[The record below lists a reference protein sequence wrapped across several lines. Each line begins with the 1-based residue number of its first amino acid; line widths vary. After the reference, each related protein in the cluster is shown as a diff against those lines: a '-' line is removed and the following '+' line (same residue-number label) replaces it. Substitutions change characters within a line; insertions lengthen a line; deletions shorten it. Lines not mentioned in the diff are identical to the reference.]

1 MKISYRIS
9 TFNSITFLNIFVSC
23 HGCIYILISSRLPQN
38 QLKFLD
44 FKYYLGETS
53 HIIYA
58 VIFIVIENVIFF
70 VVTYLHKVPLFLEV
84 KKKEYLL

>member
-9 TFNSITFLNIFVSC
+9 TLNSITFLNIFVSC

-44 FKYYLGETS
+44 FKHYLGETS

-58 VIFIVIENVIFF
+58 VIFIVIENVIFLL
-70 VVTYLHKVPLFLEV
+70 LHIFIKYPYFW
-84 KKKEYLL
+84 K

>member
-9 TFNSITFLNIFVSC
+9 TLNSITFLNIFVSC

-44 FKYYLGETS
+44 FKHYLGETS

-58 VIFIVIENVIFF
+58 VIFIVIENVMFF
-70 VVTYLHKVPLFLEV
+70 VVTYLQDQNIVFEM
-84 KKKEYLL
+84 YNMSS